1 MSVHPP
7 ARAQVLVIGG
17 GPSGSYAAAALA
29 REGRDVVLLEAAT
42 FPRYH
47 IGESLIPSVRH
58 HLRFIDAEEKIL
70 IHGFA
75 RKPGA
80 AIKFNQYKKEGYT
93 DFVALGHN
101 NASWNVVRSEFDEI
115 LLNHAASCGAR
126 VFQSTKVTS
135 ISFSPA
141 SGASDLGRPT
151 SATWIH
157 TPPDES
163 VSCEGLCTGTIEF
176 DYLIDAS
183 GRAGIMSTKYL
194 KNRRFNDSLKNVAMW
209 GYWADTGIYAKGSA
223 AEGAPWF
230 EALTDES
237 GWAWFIP
244 LHNGTTSVGVVMNK
258 DAFSKHSRSRST
270 RGSPTPSPSSPT
282 FGSFL
287 WSGTPSPTTASAHS
301 HSPPVSAG
309 SDTPPPSPFSPPT
322 PFSPATTVGSPG
334 VSGGLGSRYLTALD
348 LAPGVC
354 KLIGRNGVLLQGKR
368 GNGNGDT
375 PSASLSQDRLAP
387 PKTPQGKGR
396 TNEFRVFSPTGEPMD
411 STTDRDETVRTASD
425 YSYSASTYG
434 GEGWRVIGDAGAFI
448 DPFFSSGV
456 HLAMTSGLAAAVS
469 VAASIRGDCTEA
481 EAAEWHS
488 QRVAVSYTRFLVVVL
503 SAYKQIRAQNMDVL
517 SDVGEDNFDKA
528 FASIRP
534 LIQGSADLGPR
545 LSELE
550 VQQALDFCTDLFSPT
565 TPEQHAA
572 VRARL
577 ESLHLHEAVDP
588 GGRGLAASS
597 SNSMPG
603 DNGMAASRTAGD
615 SVTPGTPGGGGGGGG
630 ARPPLVGGRKR
641 SGTIDTVMKWLGKV
655 RGGGDST
662 EETAIPAPVSPPPRV
677 NVPAAP
683 TISDAVLRPR
693 VDTMVKPHVN
703 APTPSDAALNVE
715 APVLAPAQLDEIL
728 QRVHPRRAGAGS
740 LFIDTSL
747 ASTIGRPGM
756 GRTPSSGTSGSGIGS
771 GGLGLLPAPDI
782 ELTSVVSA
790 SASGSG
796 TTLAPPPPGLGLGS
810 LKEDAEEETRRVLS
824 KINARRVIHRDH
836 TGVHSL
842 EEEALGGMAARLE
855 RGRLGLVRVTVEA
868 GDVGVGA
875 GAGEGE
881 GGKEV

>member
-1 MSVHPP
+1 
-7 ARAQVLVIGG
+7 AQVLVIGG

-29 REGRDVVLLEAAT
+29 REGHDVVVLEAAT

-70 IHGFA
+70 AHGFA
-75 RKPGA
+75 HKPGA

-93 DFVALGHN
+93 DFVALGHD

-115 LLNHAASCGAR
+115 LLDHAASCGAR

-135 ISFSPA
+135 ISFAPA

-157 TPPDES
+157 SPPDDS
-163 VSCEGLCTGTIEF
+163 APCEGLCTGTIEF

-194 KNRRFNDSLKNVAMW
+194 KNRRFNESLKNVAMW
-209 GYWADTGIYAKGSA
+209 GYWADTGIYAKGSS

-258 DAFSKHSRSRST
+258 DALSKHSRSRST
-270 RGSPTPSPSSPT
+270 LGSPSPSPSSPT

-287 WSGTPSPTTASAHS
+287 WSGTPLTT
-301 HSPPVSAG
+301 
-309 SDTPPPSPFSPPT
+309 
-322 PFSPATTVGSPG
+322 
-334 VSGGLGSRYLTALD
+334 RYLTALD
-348 LAPGVC
+348 LAPGVR
-354 KLIGRNGVLLQGKR
+354 KLVGRNG
-368 GNGNGDT
+368 
-375 PSASLSQDRLAP
+375 PI
-387 PKTPQGKGR
+387 
-396 TNEFRVFSPTGEPMD
+396 D

-425 YSYSASTYG
+425 YSYSAGTYG

-469 VAASIRGDCTEA
+469 ISASIRGDCTEA

-488 QRVAVSYTRFLVVVL
+488 QRVAVSYTRFLIVVL

-528 FASIRP
+528 FAFIRP
-534 LIQGSADLGPR
+534 VIQGNADLGPR

-565 TPEQHAA
+565 TPAQHAA

-577 ESLHLHEAVDP
+577 ESLRVHEAVDP
-588 GGRGLAASS
+588 GGRGVA
-597 SNSMPG
+597 PG
-603 DNGMAASRTAGD
+603 MSPT
-615 SVTPGTPGGGGGGGG
+615 
-630 ARPPLVGGRKR
+630 VG
-641 SGTIDTVMKWLGKV
+641 
-655 RGGGDST
+655 
-662 EETAIPAPVSPPPRV
+662 
-677 NVPAAP
+677 
-683 TISDAVLRPR
+683 
-693 VDTMVKPHVN
+693 
-703 APTPSDAALNVE
+703 DAALDVD

-728 QRVHPRRAGAGS
+728 RRVHPRTGRAGAGS
-740 LFIDTSL
+740 FL
-747 ASTIGRPGM
+747 R
-756 GRTPSSGTSGSGIGS
+756 
-771 GGLGLLPAPDI
+771 
-782 ELTSVVSA
+782 
-790 SASGSG
+790 
-796 TTLAPPPPGLGLGS
+796 
-810 LKEDAEEETRRVLS
+810 EDAEEETRRVLS

-855 RGRLGLVRVTVEA
+855 RGRLGLVRVGGER
-868 GDVGVGA
+868 GA
-875 GAGEGE
+875 GVRVDEGEGE
-881 GGKEV
+881 GV